1 MINPIDHQLSY
12 WKVEKNAESHKDP
25 ASGARQA
32 LEAQASEKEAEKRD
46 SSVQAGEDSRESQ
59 RSGVGD
65 RDARRHKHKSEAREP
80 SDTEEPTEETKREGL
95 DFYA

>member
-12 WKVEKNAESHKDP
+12 WKVEKNAEGHKDP

-32 LEAQASEKEAEKRD
+32 LEAQASVKEAEKRD
-46 SSVQAGEDSRESQ
+46 SSVQAGDESRESQ

-65 RDARRHKHKSEAREP
+65 RDARRHRHKSEGREA
-80 SDTEEPTEETKREGL
+80 SDPEEVAEEVKKEGL
-95 DFYA
+95 DLYA